1 MHHFRKQQ
9 TPSQLD
15 NTLTTLGKHFKLK
28 NIMYP
33 KNLRIFTEIDVINTR
48 KKIKNEIKDE
58 VQREITLKN

>member
-15 NTLTTLGKHFKLK
+15 NMLTTLGKHFKLK

-33 KNLRIFTEIDVINTR
+33 KNLRIFTEIDVIYTR
-48 KKIKNEIKDE
+48 K
-58 VQREITLKN
+58 

>member
-1 MHHFRKQQ
+1 
-9 TPSQLD
+9 
-15 NTLTTLGKHFKLK
+15 
-28 NIMYP
+28 MYP